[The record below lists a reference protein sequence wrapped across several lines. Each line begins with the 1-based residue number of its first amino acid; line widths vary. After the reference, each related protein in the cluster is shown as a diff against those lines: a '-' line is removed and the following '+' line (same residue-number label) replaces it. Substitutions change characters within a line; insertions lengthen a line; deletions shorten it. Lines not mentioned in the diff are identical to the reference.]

1 MSALRPQRRAGFT
14 LIEVVIA
21 IAVMAIIAT
30 LAWETIAGSM
40 RARDYLAFE
49 DELDRSGRIA
59 MARIQR
65 ELTLAFLTPNVGAVN
80 TYKTVFVGK
89 DDNDTD
95 QVWFATR
102 AHRRSAANARESDQT
117 EITLWCEPDPEH
129 RNRSVLMH
137 REGQRIDQEPDKDG
151 VIQPLARDVTRFD
164 LRYLDPRSGEWQDN
178 WDTASADTPNRLPR
192 AVQVVLTIGKDDPD
206 DDREVVERT
215 FVSTVVIEGANRLAK
230 SATAGTGGAPAGGRL
245 SGGNGG
251 GSGGGGN
258 GGGSGKGGGKNG
270 GGGKK

>member
-1 MSALRPQRRAGFT
+1 MPRGFT

-21 IAVMAIIAT
+21 IAVMAIISA
-30 LAWETIAGSM
+30 LAWETIAGSI

-49 DELDRSGRIA
+49 DDLDRSGRVA
-59 MARIQR
+59 LARVER

-80 TYKTVFVGK
+80 TYRTVFVGK

-102 AHRRSAANARESDQT
+102 AHRRSTANARESDQT
-117 EITLWCEPDPEH
+117 EITLWCEPDPDNN
-129 RNRSVLMH
+129 NRSVLMH
-137 REGQRIDQEPDKDG
+137 REAQRIDQEPDKDG
-151 VIQPLARDVTRFD
+151 VIQPLARDVSRFD

-178 WDTASADTPNRLPR
+178 WDTAGADTPNRLPR
-192 AVQVVLTIGKDDPD
+192 AVQVVLTIAKTDPD
-206 DDREVVERT
+206 DDDEVIERT
-215 FVSTVVIEGANRLAK
+215 FVTTVMVEGANRLAR
-230 SATAGTGGAPAGGRL
+230 SATSGTGGAPAGGKL

-251 GSGGGGN
+251 GTGGGGN
-258 GGGSGKGGGKNG
+258 GGGGNGGGGGGGGRNGGGG